1 MSKKIPLILLPAFM
15 STRTQWL
22 HQVEGLSDIADCA
35 VIELAPYA
43 SVKDMAAAVLEKAP
57 KRFALAGLSLGAF
70 TAFEIMRQAPERVDR
85 LALISTSSNGDEPQR
100 TAGRKA
106 QIATVREGKFNE
118 VVDGFLDVLQSEA
131 NPWSPELRETVRKM
145 VCEVGPEGF
154 LRQQDA
160 MWFRPAVRDSLP
172 AISCPTVVIHGRDDR
187 SWPVK
192 HAYETALGI
201 PGSRLVLIDNAG
213 HFPTMDSPEETTAA
227 MRDWLLS

>member
-22 HQVEGLSDIADCA
+22 HQVEGLSDIADCT
-35 VIELAPYA
+35 VIELAPYD
-43 SVKDMAAAVLEKAP
+43 SVKDMAAAVLDRAP
-57 KRFALAGLSLGAF
+57 ERFALAGVSLGAF
-70 TAFEIMRQAPERVDR
+70 AAFEIMRQAPDRVDR
-85 LALISTSSNGDEPQR
+85 LALVSTSANGDEPQR
-100 TAGRKA
+100 TVGRKA
-106 QIATVREGKFNE
+106 HIAAVREGKFNE
-118 VVDGFLDVLQSEA
+118 VVDGFLNVLQSEV
-131 NPWSPELRETVRKM
+131 NPWSRELGETVRHM
-145 VCEVGPEGF
+145 VHEVGPEGF

-201 PGSRLVLIDNAG
+201 PGSRLVLIDSAG

-227 MRDWLLS
+227 MREWLLS

>member
-1 MSKKIPLILLPAFM
+1 MSKTIPLILLPAFM

-22 HQVEGLSDIADCA
+22 HRVDGLSDIADCT
-35 VIELAPYA
+35 VIELAPYD
-43 SVKDMAAAVLEKAP
+43 SVKDMAAAVLEQATE
-57 KRFALAGLSLGAF
+57 RFALAGLLLGAF
-70 TAFEIMRQAPERVDR
+70 TAFESMRQASDRVDR
-85 LALISTSSNGDEPQR
+85 LALVSTSANGDERQR
-100 TAGRKA
+100 TAGRNA
-106 QIATVREGKFNE
+106 HIAAVREGKFDE
-118 VVDGFLDVLQSEA
+118 VVDGFLGVLQSEA

-145 VCEVGPEGF
+145 VYEVGPEGF

-201 PGSRLVLIDNAG
+201 PGSRSYA
-213 HFPTMDSPEETTAA
+213 
-227 MRDWLLS
+227 RLLSRISAFSGSRA